1 MAWTFRKPKQQKPQQ
16 PWREQVRARAATLDE
31 LASRMGDP
39 TRQAIQGFLESAVG
53 ATRGNSYLPWARRAR
68 LERAFGQLD
77 AAEAAL
83 LSRAGDT
90 YLLGLLPAVMNHVAA
105 HLPTSNAE
113 RLWVEQLA
121 KVPPNPLTNEH
132 RTGLTSAFTAASAA
146 ARREQSRLRSFRN
159 IVFITFL
166 ALTVLAVWLVRVG
179 ETKPPWIPLCFAP
192 QTLGKVVC
200 PTQETALP
208 PTAGGTGSG
217 TGDEAGEAPATATAT
232 TNTTPTTETE
242 TEAAGGDESG
252 TATATGGESPEA
264 SATGTAAPTGAVAS
278 QGTEL
283 DDVVDRTAQPHDLR
297 VVMLLGL
304 AGAAVTGAATLRRMR
319 GTSTPYMILVA
330 LILLKLPTGALTA
343 VLGLVLLSAGFVPGF
358 SALDSSAQILG
369 WAVVFGA
376 SQQLVT
382 GLVDKKAQ
390 SVLDSVGSAPMTA
403 DKE

>member
-1 MAWTFRKPKQQKPQQ
+1 MTNPPKQPEPHQ

-39 TRQAIQGFLESAVG
+39 ARQAIQGFLESAVG
-53 ATRGNSYLPWARRAR
+53 ATQGTSQLPWARRAR
-68 LERAFGQLD
+68 IERAFGQLD

-83 LSRAGDT
+83 LSRAGEP
-90 YLLGLLPAVMNHVAA
+90 YLRGLLPAVLNHVAA

-121 KVPPNPLTNEH
+121 KVPPTPLTDEH
-132 RTGLTSAFTAASAA
+132 RAGLTSAFASASAA
-146 ARREQSRLRSFRN
+146 SRREQIRLRSFQN
-159 IVFITFL
+159 IVLITSL

-179 ETKPPWIPLCFAP
+179 ETQPPWIPLCFAP

-208 PTAGGTGSG
+208 PTAGGTGSA
-217 TGDEAGEAPATATAT
+217 TGDEAGEATATATAT
-232 TNTTPTTETE
+232 ATPTPTTTE
-242 TEAAGGDESG
+242 PQTEGGDETESG
-252 TATATGGESPEA
+252 TPTATGGESPEA
-264 SATGTAAPTGAVAS
+264 AATGTATPTGTVAS
-278 QGTEL
+278 QSTEL
-283 DDVVDRTAQPHDLR
+283 DDVVDRTAQPHDIAL
-297 VVMLLGL
+297 VMLLGL
-304 AGAAVTGAATLRRMR
+304 AGAAVTGAAALRRMR

>member
-1 MAWTFRKPKQQKPQQ
+1 MAGTPNQPKPQQ
-16 PWREQVRARAATLDE
+16 PWREQVRARADTIDE

-39 TRQAIQGFLESAVG
+39 SRQAIQGFLESAVG
-53 ATRGNSYLPWARRAR
+53 ATRGASYLPWARRAR
-68 LERAFGQLD
+68 IERAFGQLD

-83 LSRAGDT
+83 LSRVGET
-90 YLLGLLPAVMNHVAA
+90 YLRGLLPAVLNHVAA
-105 HLPTSNAE
+105 HLPTSNTE

-121 KVPPNPLTNEH
+121 KVPPAPLTDEH
-132 RTGLTSAFTAASAA
+132 RAGLTSAFASASAA
-146 ARREQSRLRSFRN
+146 ARREQTRLRSFRN
-159 IVFITFL
+159 IVFITSVAL
-166 ALTVLAVWLVRVG
+166 AVLAVWLARVG
-179 ETKPPWIPLCFAP
+179 ETQPPWIPLCFAP

-208 PTAGGTGSG
+208 PTAGGTESG
-217 TGDEAGEAPATATAT
+217 TGAEAGQAPVTATPTPTATATAT
-232 TNTTPTTETE
+232 PTTPETE
-242 TEAAGGDESG
+242 GGDESG
-252 TATATGGESPEA
+252 TPAATGGASPEPA
-264 SATGTAAPTGAVAS
+264 ATGTAAPTGAVAS

-283 DDVVDRTAQPHDLR
+283 DDVVDETAQPHDIAL
-297 VVMLLGL
+297 VMLLGL

>member
-1 MAWTFRKPKQQKPQQ
+1 MTPSQ
-16 PWREQVRARAATLDE
+16 PPSPVQRWREQVRARAATLDE

-39 TRQAIQGFLESAVG
+39 TRQAVQGFLESAVG
-53 ATRGNSYLPWARRAR
+53 ATRGASYLPWARNAR
-68 LERAFGQLD
+68 IERAFGQLD

-83 LSRAGDT
+83 LSRAGST
-90 YLLGLLPAVMNHVAA
+90 YLRGLLPAVLNHVAA

-121 KVPPNPLTNEH
+121 KVPPADITDEH
-132 RTGLTSAFTAASAA
+132 RTGLTSAYTSASAA
-146 ARREQSRLRSFRN
+146 ARREQTRLRSFRN
-159 IVFITFL
+159 IVFITCL

-179 ETKPPWIPLCFAP
+179 ETRPPWIPLCFAP

-208 PTAGGTGSG
+208 PTGTEPG
-217 TGDEAGEAPATATAT
+217 TGDEAGEAPATATETATETAT
-232 TNTTPTTETE
+232 TTESETE
-242 TEAAGGDESG
+242 VGDETASA
-252 TATATGGESPEA
+252 TATATATATAGEGQAEGATATATP
-264 SATGTAAPTGAVAS
+264 TGTVAS

-283 DDVVDRTAQPHDLR
+283 DDVIDRTAQSHDIAL
-297 VVMLLGL
+297 VMLLGL

-319 GTSTPYMILVA
+319 GTSTPYMLLVA